1 MTDRIERLRSR
12 IVGFGNEIRA
22 EKMRITLES
31 ESKTLGWPNILRRA
45 QSFYDVA
52 TQIEVH
58 VNDDELIVGTPSSKP
73 WALEIESCL
82 GKWDQDELI
91 ALREDGY
98 KVSKETEELV
108 LELNKNFQP
117 FGMYQYA
124 NLAVRAD
131 KQLENFVRT
140 GICLAPWRADTGNN
154 DNRVGGGSAA
164 SGLGL
169 GPGWMLYIADYENA
183 MKKGFEKMI
192 EECDEQLD
200 KHAFDGPKS
209 VERSCTL
216 QAMRL
221 TLKGVIAY
229 ANRCADLAEQKAAA
243 ESDPVRRAELAEI
256 AETCRRVP
264 AKPPRSFREAI
275 QFAWF
280 IVMFI
285 SPSPTSTIGRFDQYM
300 YPYYKADKDAG
311 KITDEQVLELLD
323 CFRVRCMEIH
333 AVSGKEVRKRAS
345 GGARWLNMTIGGVK
359 PDGSDATNE
368 LSYLI
373 LDAVMDCP
381 CIQHTV
387 TVRVAESTPKEL
399 IAKGVLCQS
408 KGLSMPAF
416 TSDKNYIS
424 FFTQKSRGDDGLPI
438 EIARDYCLTGCIDG
452 NIPGKTRTFGV
463 SMFVAPLCL
472 DIFLNQGKCK
482 NTGVQAG
489 HAVGD
494 LDQFK
499 TFDEFRDAFYNEFRY
514 FIHLACEKNNIENL
528 SFASLMPTPFR
539 SALMSD
545 GIEVGLDVGNRC
557 FPFENGS
564 DINAVGTVNLAQS
577 LYAIKKIVYDEKLVT
592 LSQLKEILDNNWAG
606 HEDLLK
612 KCKDLPHYGN
622 DIDEVDAFVVDIYKK
637 WNEYATEYPSSFG
650 GYTRTN
656 AISVTSHGPGG
667 ALTGATPDGRMA
679 GETLADANASPIRG
693 TDVEGPLAVFR
704 SAMKIDQTKYQAFL
718 FNMKFHP
725 SALKTAEDQMKLVN
739 AIRVYLTNGGSMIQ
753 FNVVDDKT
761 LIAAKECP
769 CDYQDLMVRVAGYSA
784 YFVNLTEN
792 IQNELIERT
801 SQKF

>member
-1 MTDRIERLRSR
+1 MTDRVARLRKN
-12 IVGFGNEIRA
+12 IVSFGNEICA

-31 ESKTLGWPNILRRA
+31 EKRTQNWPTILRRA

-52 TQIEVH
+52 TQIDVH
-58 VNDDELIVGTPSSKP
+58 VNDDELIVGTPASKP

-82 GKWDQDELI
+82 GKWDEDEII

-98 KVSKETEELV
+98 KVTKETEELV

-131 KQLENFVRT
+131 KELENFVRT
-140 GICLAPWRADTGNN
+140 GICLAPWKADTGNN
-154 DNRVGGGSAA
+154 DNRVGGGSAC

-169 GPGWMLYIADYENA
+169 GPGWMLYIADYEMA
-183 MKKGFEKMI
+183 LTKGFEKLI
-192 EECDEQLD
+192 AECEEQLD
-200 KHAFDGPKS
+200 KHQFDGPKAID
-209 VERSCTL
+209 RSCTL
-216 QAMRL
+216 QAMKL
-221 TLKGVIAY
+221 CLQGVIIY
-229 ANRCADLAEQKAAA
+229 ANRCADLAEAKAAKCD
-243 ESDPVRRAELAEI
+243 DPIRKAELEVI

-264 AKPPRSFREAI
+264 AKPPRTFHEAL
-275 QFAWF
+275 QFVWF
-280 IVMFI
+280 VFMFI
-285 SPSPTSTIGRFDQYM
+285 APSPTATIGRMDQYL
-300 YPYYKADKDAG
+300 YPYYKADIDAG
-311 KITDEQVLELLD
+311 RITNEEVIELLD
-323 CFRVRCMEIH
+323 CFRIRCMEIH

-345 GGARWLNMTIGGVK
+345 GGARWLNVTIGGVK

-387 TVRVAESTPKEL
+387 SVRVAESTPKEL
-399 IAKGVLCQS
+399 IAKGVECQAM
-408 KGLSMPAF
+408 GLSMPAF
-416 TSDKNYIS
+416 TSDKSYIS
-424 FFTQKSRGDDGLPI
+424 FFMQKSLGDDGLPL
-438 EIARDYCLTGCIDG
+438 ETARNYCMTGCIDG

-463 SMFVAPLCL
+463 SMFVAPLTL
-472 DIFLNQGKCK
+472 DIFLNQGICK

-499 TFDEFRDAFYNEFRY
+499 TFEEFKEAYYKEFRY
-514 FIHLACEKNNIENL
+514 FIHLACQKNNIENL
-528 SFASLMPTPFR
+528 SFAQLMPTPFR

-577 LYAIKKIVYDEKLVT
+577 LYAIKKLVYDDKLVT
-592 LSQLKEILDNNWAG
+592 LSQLKEILDADWEG
-606 HEDLLK
+606 HEDLYE
-612 KCKDLPHYGN
+612 KCRQLPHYGN
-622 DIDEVDAFVVDIYKK
+622 DIDEVDEHIVDIYRV
-637 WNEYATEYPSSFG
+637 WNEFATEYPSSFG
-650 GYTRTN
+650 GYSRTN

-667 ALTGATPDGRMA
+667 KLTGATPDGRRA

-693 TDVEGPLAVFR
+693 TDHNGPLAVMR
-704 SAMKIDQTKYQAFL
+704 SAMKIDQSKYQAFL

-725 SALKTAEDQMKLVN
+725 TALKNAEDRMKLVD

-753 FNVVDDKT
+753 FNVVDDK
-761 LIAAKECP
+761 IMIDAQAHPEDHK
-769 CDYQDLMVRVAGYSA
+769 DLMVRVAGYSA
-784 YFVNLTEN
+784 YFVNLTSD

-801 SQKF
+801 SQQF